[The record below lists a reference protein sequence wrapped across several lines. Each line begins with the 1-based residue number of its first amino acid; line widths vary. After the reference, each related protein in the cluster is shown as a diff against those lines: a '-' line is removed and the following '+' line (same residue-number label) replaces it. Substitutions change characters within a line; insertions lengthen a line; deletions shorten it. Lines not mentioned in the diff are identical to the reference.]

1 MCAFIHKRRLKKLF
15 QIKKRKREREREK
28 KKKQKKIVMMS
39 YDYPHPVSRTYQY
52 KKITKPLLER
62 KRRARINRC
71 LEELKD
77 LMVDALETEGE
88 NISKLEKADILELT
102 VRHLQRL
109 QTSRP
114 SGLSISG
121 SSNEDASAES
131 RWQSGFGHCAAEA
144 CRFLASLPGETADKL
159 FKHLSTLLT
168 QTPSDEQNAT
178 NEILVS
184 TTLKSLERTANIIAP
199 CQSPNSSSE
208 SGTSIIDE
216 KRRPSSSEPIQQ
228 QPKQYHSKAEMIN
241 NNTNNNNNNNNR
253 LEIIK
258 SPYARPQIDNNE
270 VLRSQLFIKEDKNN
284 LIDKNSNPKSNHN
297 HYSNNSQTKIEK
309 IPNLESI
316 VDDEEEIDVV
326 RIDDPCDPM
335 WRPW

>member
-1 MCAFIHKRRLKKLF
+1 
-15 QIKKRKREREREK
+15 
-28 KKKQKKIVMMS
+28 MMS

-121 SSNEDASAES
+121 SSKDNTSAES

-168 QTPSDEQNAT
+168 QKPSDEQNAT
-178 NEILVS
+178 DEILVS

-228 QPKQYHSKAEMIN
+228 QSKQFHSKSEII
-241 NNTNNNNNNNNR
+241 NNNNNNR

-258 SPYARPQIDNNE
+258 SPYSRPPIVTIIDNNNE
-270 VLRSQLFIKEDKNN
+270 VLRNQSLMKGEKNN
-284 LIDKNSNPKSNHN
+284 LIEKNTDLKSNH
-297 HYSNNSQTKIEK
+297 HHSNNSQTRIEK
-309 IPNLESI
+309 IENLESI